1 MMNKLTEFYS
11 HRKAL
16 AEQEEQSPM
25 NELTWAAMED
35 KLIQEEVLPEVA
47 EALAPILRRV
57 QSPLSLHVDY
67 TPQGTL
73 SVSFHR
79 NVAQLSLADLPT
91 ETEAATVPDEVGA
104 ENDNTQPTDS
114 VQDDGMTATAEQ
126 QEEKKTPRTKIR
138 VTTPEGKDIYYN
150 KVWWTLRDVIL
161 YAGIGRVQALG
172 LREADV
178 PLVSDHL
185 EDSNY
190 AKAQHEIAP
199 GVYLFTNTST
209 LTKLKEL
216 NIINEKLGLG
226 LTIKTE

>member
-1 MMNKLTEFYS
+1 MMSKLTEFYS

-16 AEQEEQSPM
+16 AEHEEKSLL
-25 NELTWAAMED
+25 NELTWSAMED
-35 KLIQEEVLPEVA
+35 KLIQEEILPEVV
-47 EALAPILRRV
+47 EALAPVLRSV

-79 NVAQLSLADLPT
+79 NVAQKLLSD
-91 ETEAATVPDEVGA
+91 VPLDDICNTDDAGVSDAKAPSIVSA
-104 ENDNTQPTDS
+104 EGS
-114 VQDDGMTATAEQ
+114 EATAEGQ
-126 QEEKKTPRTKIR
+126 QPEEKKAARMKIR
-138 VTTPEGKDIYYN
+138 VTTPEGKEIFYN
-150 KVWWTLRDVIL
+150 TVWFTLRDVVL

-172 LREADV
+172 LKEAGV

-185 EDSNY
+185 EDSDY

-209 LTKLKEL
+209 PTKLKEL
-216 NIINEKLGLG
+216 TTINEKLNLG
-226 LTIKTE
+226 LAIKTE

>member
-1 MMNKLTEFYS
+1 MNKLTEFYS

-79 NVAQLSLADLPT
+79 NVAQLLLADLPT
-91 ETEAATVPDEVGA
+91 D
-104 ENDNTQPTDS
+104 
-114 VQDDGMTATAEQ
+114 ATAACDAADTEEDSPDVVQVDVTESTTEQ
-126 QEEKKTPRTKIR
+126 QEEKKAARMKIR

-226 LTIKTE
+226 MTIKTE

>member
-47 EALAPILRRV
+47 EVLAPILSRV

-91 ETEAATVPDEVGA
+91 DATAACDATDA
-104 ENDNTQPTDS
+104 EEDATDAVKEDVTTS
-114 VQDDGMTATAEQ
+114 TAEQ
-126 QEEKKTPRTKIR
+126 QEEKKTARMKIR
-138 VTTPEGKDIYYN
+138 VTTQEGKVIYYN

-172 LREADV
+172 LKEANV

-190 AKAQHEIAP
+190 ARAQHEIAP

-209 LTKLKEL
+209 PTKLKEL
-216 NIINEKLGLG
+216 NIINEELGLG
-226 LTIKTE
+226 LTITTE

>member
-1 MMNKLTEFYS
+1 
-11 HRKAL
+11 L

-35 KLIQEEVLPEVA
+35 KLIQEEVLPDVA

-79 NVAQLSLADLPT
+79 NVAQLLLADLPT
-91 ETEAATVPDEVGA
+91 D
-104 ENDNTQPTDS
+104 
-114 VQDDGMTATAEQ
+114 ATAACDAADTEEDSPDVVQVDVTESTTEQ
-126 QEEKKTPRTKIR
+126 QEEKKTPRMKIR
-138 VTTPEGKDIYYN
+138 VTTPEGKVIYYN

-216 NIINEKLGLG
+216 NIINEKLGIG

>member
-91 ETEAATVPDEVGA
+91 DVTAACDAADAEEATPAA
-104 ENDNTQPTDS
+104 
-114 VQDDGMTATAEQ
+114 VQEDVTTATTEQ
-126 QEEKKTPRTKIR
+126 QEEKKAARMKIR
-138 VTTPEGKDIYYN
+138 VTTPEGKVIYYN

-172 LREADV
+172 LREANV

-209 LTKLKEL
+209 PTKLKEL

-226 LTIKTE
+226 MTIKTE

>member
-79 NVAQLSLADLPT
+79 NVAQLLLADLPT
-91 ETEAATVPDEVGA
+91 D
-104 ENDNTQPTDS
+104 
-114 VQDDGMTATAEQ
+114 ATAACDAADTEEDSPDVVQVDVTESTTEQ
-126 QEEKKTPRTKIR
+126 QEEKKAARMKIR

-226 LTIKTE
+226 MTIKTE

>member
-1 MMNKLTEFYS
+1 MMSKLTEFYS

-16 AEQEEQSPM
+16 AEHEEKSLL
-25 NELTWAAMED
+25 NELTWSAMED
-35 KLIQEEVLPEVA
+35 KLIQEEILPEVV
-47 EALAPILRRV
+47 EALAPVLRSV

-79 NVAQLSLADLPT
+79 NVAQKLLSD
-91 ETEAATVPDEVGA
+91 VPLDDICNTDDAGVSDAKAPSIVSA
-104 ENDNTQPTDS
+104 EGS
-114 VQDDGMTATAEQ
+114 EATAEGQ
-126 QEEKKTPRTKIR
+126 QPEEKKAARM
-138 VTTPEGKDIYYN
+138 TTPEGKEIFYN
-150 KVWWTLRDVIL
+150 TVWFTLRDVVL

-172 LREADV
+172 LKEAGV

-185 EDSNY
+185 EDSDY

-209 LTKLKEL
+209 PTKLKEL
-216 NIINEKLGLG
+216 TTINEKLNLG